1 MKTLAYYETGLILV
15 DPPISNS
22 FLSRRQHATIVN
34 LHTRLFQ
41 GGFQDFLSY
50 LPISDNVNP
59 EPSPARSSPLES
71 IIFYWGVQT
80 PPAFKMDCPTLFS
93 LSSYPLR
100 IIAAEWMTYLEL
112 MYNSIKQY
120 EYSPDTALAA
130 LGQIDILS
138 SDMHTLQ
145 QWARRSIATK
155 HKIRHVIEYL
165 RHRITKEDD
174 KEHRA
179 MLIEDYKHIAFSVDA
194 YSRRLEA
201 LVSIAT
207 SLIQAIDCRRSLT
220 ETLYISRLTYLALSF
235 IPLTFVSGL
244 FSMNEN
250 IAPGGKL
257 FGLYFAVS
265 IPLCILVFLVVH
277 PPKSTPNAL
286 KAFIWRSRIIRKVG
300 V

>member
-1 MKTLAYYETGLILV
+1 
-15 DPPISNS
+15 
-22 FLSRRQHATIVN
+22 
-34 LHTRLFQ
+34 
-41 GGFQDFLSY
+41 
-50 LPISDNVNP
+50 
-59 EPSPARSSPLES
+59 
-71 IIFYWGVQT
+71 
-80 PPAFKMDCPTLFS
+80 
-93 LSSYPLR
+93 
-100 IIAAEWMTYLEL
+100 MTYLEL

-130 LGQIDILS
+130 MGQIDILS
-138 SDMHTLQ
+138 TDIHTLQ

-165 RHRITKEDD
+165 RHRITKEDGE
-174 KEHRA
+174 EHRV

-250 IAPGGKL
+250 IAPGGRL

-277 PPKSTPNAL
+277 PPKSTPNAV

>member
-1 MKTLAYYETGLILV
+1 MILV

-22 FLSRRQHATIVN
+22 FLSRRQHKSNATIVN
-34 LHTRLFQ
+34 LQTRLFQ

-59 EPSPARSSPLES
+59 EPGPTRSSPLES

-93 LSSYPLR
+93 FSSYPLR

-130 LGQIDILS
+130 LGQIEILS

-174 KEHRA
+174 KAYRA
-179 MLIEDYKHIAFSVDA
+179 MLIEDYKHIAFSVNT

-207 SLIQAIDCRRSLT
+207 SL
-220 ETLYISRLTYLALSF
+220 
-235 IPLTFVSGL
+235 V
-244 FSMNEN
+244 
-250 IAPGGKL
+250 
-257 FGLYFAVS
+257 
-265 IPLCILVFLVVH
+265 
-277 PPKSTPNAL
+277 
-286 KAFIWRSRIIRKVG
+286 
-300 V
+300 

>member
-1 MKTLAYYETGLILV
+1 M
-15 DPPISNS
+15 
-22 FLSRRQHATIVN
+22 
-34 LHTRLFQ
+34 
-41 GGFQDFLSY
+41 
-50 LPISDNVNP
+50 
-59 EPSPARSSPLES
+59 
-71 IIFYWGVQT
+71 
-80 PPAFKMDCPTLFS
+80 
-93 LSSYPLR
+93 
-100 IIAAEWMTYLEL
+100 IAAEWMTYLEL

-138 SDMHTLQ
+138 ADMHTIQ

-155 HKIRHVIEYL
+155 HKIRHVMEYL
-165 RHRITKEDD
+165 RHRVTEEDD
-174 KEHRA
+174 EEHRA
-179 MLIEDYKHIAFSVDA
+179 ILTEDYEYIAFSLDA

-207 SLIQAIDCRRSLT
+207 SLIQTIDCRRSLT
-220 ETLYISRLTYLALSF
+220 ETLYISRLSYLAMSF

-277 PPKSTPNAL
+277 PSKSTL
-286 KAFIWRSRIIRKVG
+286 KAIKALVWRPRVIRKVG